1 MALVVDSFAAEALD
15 FAKEFNLLA
24 YVYFSLAATTVSLHF
39 HMPKLDEETSCEYR
53 DLHGPI
59 QMPGC
64 VPLHGKDL
72 YTPAQDRSSQVY
84 KLLLE
89 RVKRF
94 FFVDGV
100 FVNSFLA
107 LEPGPIRALTEEG
120 GGSYKYKYPPV
131 YAVGP
136 IVGLGGGDA
145 NELECVSWLDKQHPC
160 SVLYVSFGSGG
171 TLSPEQMDE
180 LAYGLELSGCKFLW
194 VVRPPSSE
202 ANAAYLGS
210 KDSVDPLQFLP
221 NGFLE
226 RTKGQGL
233 VVPLWAPQVQ
243 VLGHSSVGG
252 FLSHCG
258 WNSTLESVIKGV
270 PLIVWPL
277 FAEQRINA
285 AVLCEGLKVGLRPR
299 ENENGL
305 VERGEIAEVIKR
317 LMDKEEGSELRRR
330 MKELEEAANNA
341 IKEDGSSTKALAQVV
356 LKWKNLS

>member
-1 MALVVDSFAAEALD
+1 MVDSFAAEVLD

-24 YVYFSLAATTVSLHF
+24 YVFFSLATTTVSLHF
-39 HMPKLDEETSCEYR
+39 HMPKLDEETTCEYR
-53 DLHGPI
+53 DLPGPI
-59 QMPGC
+59 EMPGC

-72 YTPAQDRSSQVY
+72 YTPAQDRSSKVY
-84 KLLLE
+84 KLLLQ

-100 FVNSFLA
+100 FVNSFLE
-107 LEPGPIRALTEEG
+107 LEPGPIKALNEGG

-145 NELECVSWLDKQHPC
+145 NGLECVSWLDRQQPC

-171 TLSPEQMDE
+171 TLSQEQINE
-180 LAYGLELSGCKFLW
+180 LASGLELSGCKFLW
-194 VVRPPSSE
+194 VLRPPSSE
-202 ANAAYLGS
+202 VSAAYLGS
-210 KDSVDPLQFLP
+210 EDGVDPLQFLP
-221 NGFLE
+221 RGFLE
-226 RTKGQGL
+226 RTKEQGL

-243 VLGHSSVGG
+243 ILCHSSVGG

-258 WNSTLESVIKGV
+258 WNSTLESVMQGV
-270 PLIVWPL
+270 PLITWPL

-285 AVLCEGLKVGLRPR
+285 DVLCEGLKVGLRPK

-305 VERGEIAEVIKR
+305 VERGEIAEVIKH
-317 LMDKEEGSELRRR
+317 LMDKEEGGELRRR
-330 MKELEEAANNA
+330 MKELKEAANNA
-341 IKEDGSSTKALAQVV
+341 IKEDGSSTKALAQVI
-356 LKWKNLS
+356 LKWNNLA